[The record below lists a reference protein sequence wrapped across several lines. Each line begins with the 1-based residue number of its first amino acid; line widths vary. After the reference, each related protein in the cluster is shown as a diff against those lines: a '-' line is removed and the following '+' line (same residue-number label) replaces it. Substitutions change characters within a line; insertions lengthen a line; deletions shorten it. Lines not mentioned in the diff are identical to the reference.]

1 VMPEP
6 ARCARQ
12 NAGYKSQPD
21 HWFATGSQ
29 KCTYPRVRHMMLSRT
44 GFIRDQVPWARK
56 LRIHSSDPP
65 RRVKSAP
72 KTLYSPESTKKHSTR
87 MGNVA
92 TAAVFRSYLFVIF
105 SIIRSAVAISERPN
119 SLRGMADRK
128 YSSASAGAFA
138 RVSTVAARGTCAL
151 WRSQGRGSLRR
162 CRPRRQRRLPAWAGN
177 GPEPIAITVRRYR

>member
-72 KTLYSPESTKKHSTR
+72 KTLYSPKSTKKHSNEDGQCR
-87 MGNVA
+87 DRRGV
-92 TAAVFRSYLFVIF
+92 SVIPVCHF
-105 SIIRSAVAISERPN
+105 FDNQICRRDLRASE
-119 SLRGMADRK
+119 LL
-128 YSSASAGAFA
+128 A
-138 RVSTVAARGTCAL
+138 R
-151 WRSQGRGSLRR
+151 
-162 CRPRRQRRLPAWAGN
+162 N
-177 GPEPIAITVRRYR
+177 G